1 MQQKGRGRMCIAV
14 PGQIVDISNKEA
26 TISILDIKTTVNIQ
40 LINEPK
46 VGEYVLVHAGCAIE
60 KLDQEYFND
69 LSNIFRSILDKDES

>member
-60 KLDQEYFND
+60 KLDQAYFND
-69 LSNIFRSILDKDES
+69 LSIIFRSILDKDES

>member
-1 MQQKGRGRMCIAV
+1 MCIAV

-60 KLDQEYFND
+60 KLDQAYFND